1 MNTNL
6 ASIPPNAVAQPR
18 KAAVTARSIGP
29 VVAGLI
35 LLAAMLL
42 FPPIAAALDETFY
55 VSFITRVMIFALAA
69 SSLNL
74 ILGFGGMVS
83 FGHAAFFGGGAYI
96 LGMLSVE
103 VTHDL
108 GLLPGTQNAW
118 IAWPATMLVCALMA
132 ALIGAISLRTRGVS
146 FIMITLAFAQMIYY
160 LFVSLKTYGGDE
172 GMNIGTRSTIGFGLN
187 LADDATFYY
196 VVLFLLVASMLL
208 FERLVNSR
216 FGNVIRGLRE
226 NETRMEAIGYHT
238 YRYKL
243 VCFVIAGAFAGLA
256 GALLANQNTFVS
268 PRMLDWHQSGL
279 LIMMVILGGVGR
291 LWGGVVGAVVI
302 LLLEEFLS
310 EYTLYW
316 QFWLG
321 TLLLFLIIVAP
332 KGLIGLTEQAF
343 RGGSKR

>member
-1 MNTNL
+1 MTSTL
-6 ASIPPNAVAQPR
+6 VSISSKAIASAGD
-18 KAAVTARSIGP
+18 AAGKRSSLVP
-29 VVAGLI
+29 TVAGLG
-35 LLAAMLL
+35 LLTALLL
-42 FPPIAAALDETFY
+42 FPSIAAALDETFY
-55 VSFITRVMIFALAA
+55 VSFVTRILIFALAA

-96 LGMLSVE
+96 VGMLSIE
-103 VTHDL
+103 VTRDI
-108 GLLPGTQNAW
+108 GLLPGTQSAW
-118 IAWPATMLVCALMA
+118 VAWPTTMLACALMA

-172 GMNIGTRSTIGFGLN
+172 GMNIGTRSTIGFGLS
-187 LADDATFYY
+187 LSDDATFYY
-196 VVLFLLVASMLL
+196 VVLALLVVSMML
-208 FERLVNSR
+208 FRRLVHSR
-216 FGNVIRGLRE
+216 FGNVIRGIRE
-226 NETRMEAIGYHT
+226 NETRMEAIGYDT

-243 VCFVIAGAFAGLA
+243 VCFVIAGSFAGLA

-302 LLLEEFLS
+302 LLLEEILS

-321 TLLLFLIIVAP
+321 SLLLFLIIVAP
-332 KGLIGLTEQAF
+332 KGLIGLADRAF
-343 RGGSKR
+343 KGGLK